1 MCLENILHI
10 SVVTK
15 DLRITICRFT
25 AIRFTK
31 NYNLQGFKELQYVD
45 LQLDLQRTTT
55 WKVVK
60 CFFNHL
66 NTFNEVPQHFFDL
79 HLICWLTSLRA
90 SFIWTSGNVTS
101 IVSVTP
107 TVIFSKQEFS
117 RRRVARSSPGENKC
131 LWNSGKIKQL

>member
-55 WKVVK
+55 
-60 CFFNHL
+60 
-66 NTFNEVPQHFFDL
+66 
-79 HLICWLTSLRA
+79 
-90 SFIWTSGNVTS
+90 
-101 IVSVTP
+101 
-107 TVIFSKQEFS
+107 
-117 RRRVARSSPGENKC
+117 
-131 LWNSGKIKQL
+131 